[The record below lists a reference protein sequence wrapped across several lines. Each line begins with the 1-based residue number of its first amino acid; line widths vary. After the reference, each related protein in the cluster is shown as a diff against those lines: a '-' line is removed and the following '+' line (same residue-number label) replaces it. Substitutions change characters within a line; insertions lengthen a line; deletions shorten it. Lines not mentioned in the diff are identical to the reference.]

1 MKRRTKRYDEGGS
14 VLDPVFDW
22 ATDKDTRS
30 VMDKPEEDM
39 ANPKYRK
46 ELERKQAL
54 ADSPVGPE
62 DLIGLGLAKRALKAV
77 SAAEMAARPY
87 VKNRIVVTK
96 GIEIPDAPVR
106 MPKSSEEITHAYRT
120 MSKAEYEAA
129 KKSGY
134 FERNP
139 NPKYPPAD
147 AKWWSGGDKTGKFG
161 RHWERGEDALVV
173 RTPSEKV
180 PTHKAVRFKDVE
192 KMKKGG
198 KVKSASARADGCAI
212 RGKTRA

>member
-1 MKRRTKRYDEGGS
+1 MDS
-14 VLDPVFDW
+14 ASPDMLDPQ
-22 ATDKDTRS
+22 
-30 VMDKPEEDM
+30 
-39 ANPKYRK
+39 YRK

-62 DLIGLGLAKRALKAV
+62 DLIGLGLARRALKAV

-87 VKNRIVVTK
+87 VKNRVVLTK
-96 GIEIPDAPVR
+96 GLELPGVPVR

-147 AKWWSGGDKTGKFG
+147 AKWWSGGDKTDKFG
-161 RHWERGEDALVV
+161 RNWERGEDAMVV
-173 RTPSEKV
+173 RVPAKKV

-192 KMKKGG
+192 KMKNGG
-198 KVKSASARADGCAI
+198 KVKVKSASSRADGCCV